1 MPKSLDALPSAASP
15 APGKPALAVD
25 VRNLTR
31 TFGDFTAVDQVSFE
45 IPEGS
50 VFGFLGPNG
59 AGKSTTIRLLLGIIK
74 VSSGEGTVLGL
85 DIVKE
90 SEAIRRRVGY
100 MAQRFALYEDL
111 TVAENM
117 AFFAGI
123 YGLSRQRAEQ
133 RVGRLVEQF
142 RLQEYRKD
150 LAATLPGG
158 IRQRLA
164 FAVSLLHDPAILF
177 LDEPTGAVDPALRRY
192 FWDIIAELS
201 QKGKTIMAS
210 THYMDEAE
218 RCDKI
223 CFINRG
229 RVIAEGSP
237 SQLKAETLKGRI
249 YGFEP
254 TDRLRS
260 LEYLSGAAGVKEPF
274 PSGTAVRFRWD
285 ADGSVGELEARLRS
299 EGLLAGPLREM
310 EPSLEDV
317 FLTLQGV
324 H

>member
-1 MPKSLDALPSAASP
+1 MANS
-15 APGKPALAVD
+15 VD

-31 TFGDFTAVDQVSFE
+31 TFGDFVAVNNVSFE

-59 AGKSTTIRLLLGIIK
+59 AGKSTTIRLLLGILK

-85 DIVKE
+85 DIANQTD
-90 SEAIRRRVGY
+90 AIRRRVGY

-111 TVAENM
+111 TVTENM
-117 AFFAGI
+117 TFFAGI
-123 YGLSRQRAEQ
+123 YGLTRDRANK
-133 RVGRLVEQF
+133 RVHHLVDQF
-142 RLQEYRKD
+142 RLNDYRRD
-150 LAATLPGG
+150 LAANLPGG

-164 FAVSLLHDPAILF
+164 FAVSLLHDPAIVF

-201 QKGKTIMAS
+201 QEGKTIMVT

-229 RVIAEGSP
+229 RVIAQGSP
-237 SQLKAETLKGRI
+237 SQLKTDTVKGSI

-254 TDRLRS
+254 TDRLRA
-260 LEYLSGAAGVKEPF
+260 LDFLGREPGLKEPF
-274 PSGTAVRFRWD
+274 PAGTAVRFRSE
-285 ADGSVGELEARLRS
+285 AGPLPPALESRLNA
-299 EGLLAGPLREM
+299 EGLLAGPVQSM
-310 EPSLEDV
+310 EPTLEDV

>member
-1 MPKSLDALPSAASP
+1 MSLAGPPKS
-15 APGKPALAVD
+15 VD

-31 TFGDFTAVDQVSFE
+31 SFGDFVAVNNVSFE

-59 AGKSTTIRLLLGIIK
+59 AGKSTTIRLLLGILK
-74 VSSGEGTVLGL
+74 VTSGHGTVLGL
-85 DIVKE
+85 DIMTQTEK
-90 SEAIRRRVGY
+90 IRRRVGY
-100 MAQRFALYEDL
+100 MAQRFSLYEDL
-111 TVAENM
+111 TVDENM

-123 YGLSRQRAEQ
+123 HGLARERAAR
-133 RVGRLVEQF
+133 RVEELVETF
-142 RLQEYRKD
+142 RLKTYRRD
-150 LAATLPGG
+150 LAANLPGG

-164 FAVSLLHDPAILF
+164 FAAALLHDPAIVF

-192 FWDIIAELS
+192 FWDLIAELS
-201 QKGKTIMAS
+201 QEGKTIMVT

-229 RVIAEGSP
+229 RVIAQGSP
-237 SQLKAETLKGRI
+237 SQLKAETLKGSI
-249 YGFEP
+249 FGFQP
-254 TDRLRS
+254 TDRLRA
-260 LEYLSGAAGVKEPF
+260 LEVLQGLPGVKEPF
-274 PSGTAVRFRWD
+274 PAGTAVRFRSESGALPPGLQD
-285 ADGSVGELEARLRS
+285 RLRE
-299 EGLLAGPLREM
+299 EGLLAGELQTM

-324 H
+324 T

>member
-1 MPKSLDALPSAASP
+1 MTATQSKS
-15 APGKPALAVD
+15 VD
-25 VRNLTR
+25 VRHLTR
-31 TFGDFTAVDQVSFE
+31 TFGDFVAVDDVSFE

-59 AGKSTTIRLLLGIIK
+59 AGKSTTIRLLLGILK
-74 VSSGEGTVLGL
+74 VTSGEGTVLGL
-85 DIVKE
+85 DIMKE
-90 SEAIRRRVGY
+90 TDQIRRRVGY
-100 MAQRFALYEDL
+100 MAQRFSLYEDL

-123 YGLSRQRAEQ
+123 HGLTRDRAAK
-133 RVGRLVEQF
+133 RVDTLVEKF
-142 RLQEYRKD
+142 RLKSYRND
-150 LAATLPGG
+150 LAANLPGG

-164 FAVSLLHDPAILF
+164 FAAALLHDPAIVF

-192 FWDIIAELS
+192 FWDIISELS
-201 QKGKTIMAS
+201 QEGKTIMVT

-237 SQLKAETLKGRI
+237 SQLKADTLKGSI
-249 YGFEP
+249 FGFQP
-254 TDRLRS
+254 TDRLRA
-260 LEYLSGAAGVKEPF
+260 LEYLQSIRGIKEPF
-274 PSGTAVRFRWD
+274 PAGTAVRFRSE
-285 ADGSVGELEARLRS
+285 AGSLPDGLQARLQS
-299 EGLLAGPLREM
+299 EGLLAGEIKAM
-310 EPSLEDV
+310 EPTLEDV

-324 H
+324 S